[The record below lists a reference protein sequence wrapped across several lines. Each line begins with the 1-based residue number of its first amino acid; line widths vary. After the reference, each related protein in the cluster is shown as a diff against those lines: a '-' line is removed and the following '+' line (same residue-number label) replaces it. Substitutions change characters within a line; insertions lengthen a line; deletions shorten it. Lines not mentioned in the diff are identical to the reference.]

1 MRLSVVVPTRDRP
14 ALLYDALRTL
24 AAQDVGPGVVDVVV
38 VDDGS
43 AADLAPLVT
52 AASTAAVPMRLERQ
66 EPAGL
71 NAARDRGVAVT
82 DGELVAF
89 LDDDVLV
96 VPGWARALLDA
107 AAAGGCDGI
116 GGRITLLPEVA
127 VPRWIT
133 PRRRRYLSELD
144 LGDAPLELGDDETPV
159 GANCAVTRAAHARAG
174 GFRPGLDRSG
184 ATLISN
190 GDVEFFRRVRAAGG
204 RLAYVPDAAVR
215 HRVPAERLTQRWFLR
230 RAFAQGVSDEL
241 LRERAGGSV
250 AALRLGREAVRCGRA
265 APILARRLAEGRGP
279 ADARIWLAYCR
290 GRMAAVRGAETA

>member
-1 MRLSVVVPTRDRP
+1 
-14 ALLYDALRTL
+14 
-24 AAQDVGPGVVDVVV
+24 VV

-43 AADLAPLVT
+43 TADLAPVV
-52 AASTAAVPMRLERQ
+52 AAAGTAAVPMRLERQ
-66 EPAGL
+66 APAGL

-82 DGELVAF
+82 AGEVIAF

-96 VPGWARALLDA
+96 APGWARALLDA
-107 AAAGGCDGI
+107 AATTGCAGVA
-116 GGRITLLPEVA
+116 GRITLLPEVD
-127 VPRWIT
+127 VPRWVT

-144 LGDAPLELGDDETPV
+144 LGHTALDLHDETPV

-184 ATLISN
+184 AALISN

-204 RLAYVPDAAVR
+204 RLVYAPEAAVE
-215 HRVPAERLTQRWFLR
+215 HRVPADRLTQRWFRR

-241 LRERAGGSV
+241 LRERAGGAR
-250 AALRLGREAVRCGRA
+250 AALRLGRETVRCGRA
-265 APILARRLAEGRGP
+265 APILARRLAEGRGA

-290 GRMAAVRGAETA
+290 GRMAAVRRETAG